1 VTKAIVL
8 IAGNNILESTG
19 GHPTYVR
26 AHARAALMA
35 GFQPH
40 LFSLDRFNDIVETE
54 FGTVHRVPVSID
66 ADKVPILRH
75 RKNHLVWRHVVLA
88 RAAAAFVLSHRSVEL
103 IHSFG
108 VFGSIGVMAHDILRR
123 HEVKV
128 IPVVSSYDTATREV
142 TAKVRG
148 LSGAHGLI
156 QRVVHKLE
164 LIWVRRMVAPLEKK
178 GYLNSRLVLVNYEAM
193 RQHLIATYNIG
204 DKIRK
209 LPYSPETAF
218 KRPSGGFTIPL
229 TVSGKAFLSDAPLV
243 VAVSRHDARKGVDVL
258 LRALAHLKHAGVPFR
273 SCLVGGGGPLLTQ
286 HRQLA
291 EQLGLGGV
299 AAIVGPVSDS
309 YSYLEQ
315 ADIFVLPSLEE
326 GSGSLSLL
334 EALQAGVASV
344 ASNIDGIP
352 EDVVDGETALLVPP
366 GKPVE
371 LAEAIERLI
380 GNPTLRKEIAK
391 RGRRTFEMRFSAEPF
406 TAALRRTYA
415 ELGVLP

>member
-1 VTKAIVL
+1 
-8 IAGNNILESTG
+8 
-19 GHPTYVR
+19 
-26 AHARAALMA
+26 M
-35 GFQPH
+35 H
-40 LFSLDRFNDIVETE
+40 L
-54 FGTVHRVPVSID
+54 
-66 ADKVPILRH
+66 
-75 RKNHLVWRHVVLA
+75 
-88 RAAAAFVLSHRSVEL
+88 LS
-103 IHSFG
+103 
-108 VFGSIGVMAHDILRR
+108 
-123 HEVKV
+123 
-128 IPVVSSYDTATREV
+128 
-142 TAKVRG
+142 
-148 LSGAHGLI
+148 
-156 QRVVHKLE
+156 
-164 LIWVRRMVAPLEKK
+164 
-178 GYLNSRLVLVNYEAM
+178 
-193 RQHLIATYNIG
+193 
-204 DKIRK
+204 
-209 LPYSPETAF
+209 
-218 KRPSGGFTIPL
+218 
-229 TVSGKAFLSDAPLV
+229 
-243 VAVSRHDARKGVDVL
+243 AVSRHDARKGVDVL

-391 RGRRTFEMRFSAEPF
+391 RGRRTFEMRFSAEP
-406 TAALRRTYA
+406 
-415 ELGVLP
+415 